1 MGALPLHRSEA
12 ESRRRWKFGLFAA
25 CLVWGGWRRHRRA
38 LPDATAGR
46 VAAHG
51 DSSKLDLV
59 FTLDVTGSMGAY
71 IDGAK
76 ENIEAITERLV
87 SRDAQRFDRRFGLVA
102 YRDHPP
108 EDTTFVTR
116 SFGAPPAPRDDLRD
130 MWPRNRRTIVARRR
144 LHARGRRDAPA
155 PRGSRGVGRRRHARG
170 RGHGPRQRPAAV
182 IILRYFDRKSDE

>member
-46 VAAHG
+46 VAAQG

-87 SRDAQRFDRRFGLVA
+87 SRDGQRFD
-102 YRDHPP
+102 
-108 EDTTFVTR
+108 
-116 SFGAPPAPRDDLRD
+116 
-130 MWPRNRRTIVARRR
+130 
-144 LHARGRRDAPA
+144 
-155 PRGSRGVGRRRHARG
+155 GSRGVRRRRHARG

-182 IILRYFDRKSDE
+182 LILRYFDRKNDE

>member
-87 SRDAQRFDRRFGLVA
+87 SRDGQRFDLRFGLVA

-116 SFGAPPAPRDDLRD
+116 SFGAPPAPRDDLRELEAGKTTD
-130 MWPRNRRTIVARRR
+130 DRRASQASRARS
-144 LHARGRRDAPA
+144 ARCAGA
-155 PRGSRGVGRRRHARG
+155 SRVSR
-170 RGHGPRQRPAAV
+170 RPAAATRPRPWARPSPASCGCDNFE
-182 IILRYFDRKSDE
+182 IF